1 MDKYGMIESVEEA
14 NGNALNL
21 APKEA
26 ETNTSDAKDSPNGN
40 LWEIEKATKSA
51 GNLAS
56 SLSPNAGDAT
66 QDNTKPVSPKST
78 AIDKLKSAMMRGA
91 NEAMR
96 EFNAP
101 TSSALPKLDVKPKD
115 STMQPLMES
124 APPAAIQPPK
134 ESQPKYKIE
143 TRKGGV
149 NGWNRDGV
157 FVELPQGIDINDNK
171 AVEDA
176 IDFDNEIIDW
186 MNEEEN

>member
-56 SLSPNAGDAT
+56 SLSPNAGVAT
-66 QDNTKPVSPKST
+66 QDVKPVSPKST

-101 TSSALPKLDVKPKD
+101 TSSASPKLDVKPKD

-124 APPAAIQPPK
+124 APPAALQPPK

-157 FVELPQGIDINDNK
+157 FVELPQGIDINNNK